1 MNTEFRQVVVGGV
14 RVQVVRKAIKNLHLG
29 VYPPNGRVR
38 VAVPLAVSDNAVR
51 LAVVRNLGWIKR
63 QQARFGAQARQSR
76 REMVGGESHYLFG
89 RRYRLRVV
97 PGGRGAKIAVRN
109 RSLVELHATPG
120 MGAVQRAHA
129 LQRWYRD
136 QLKSRVPVLLDKWQP
151 KLGVSVSAWG
161 IRRMKTKW
169 GSCNPQAGR
178 ILLNLELA
186 KKPVRC
192 LEYLVVHELAHL
204 LERHHNEGFVSI
216 MDTHLPHWRLLR
228 AELNAAPL
236 AHENWTY

>member
-1 MNTEFRQVVVGGV
+1 M
-14 RVQVVRKAIKNLHLG
+14 
-29 VYPPNGRVR
+29 
-38 VAVPLAVSDNAVR
+38 
-51 LAVVRNLGWIKR
+51 
-63 QQARFGAQARQSR
+63 
-76 REMVGGESHYLFG
+76 
-89 RRYRLRVV
+89 
-97 PGGRGAKIAVRN
+97 
-109 RSLVELHATPG
+109 
-120 MGAVQRAHA
+120 
-129 LQRWYRD
+129 
-136 QLKSRVPVLLDKWQP
+136 LLDKWQP